1 MPTKSD
7 SDDRKLS
14 ALLNQTEP
22 PRSPEHLDKLIINHA
37 RRKAEQR
44 RELSSPGP
52 IGWLGQNW
60 KSTVSVF
67 AVSAIALSVTL
78 RSIDVAQPD
87 LPARSI
93 AQAPG
98 NQISLRDALVQSEEI
113 QPASLGVEEAEFDV
127 TAIDALVI
135 NSNNNTLLE
144 PVQRSLQFEF
154 QETRQEP
161 AVVEPAATAS
171 LAPTPTVLTSAAE
184 KVEEVASVA
193 VNAVTFESAVDAST
207 DEAIEEV
214 VVTGSFIRGAAFT
227 AASRVEQVDL
237 STIINADI
245 LRQQS
250 FLQLL
255 SEVLL
260 DDTTQLAAP
269 TSSTEASRQS
279 LRESRVLLQQAYQQ
293 LTEATLVQLSMEKY
307 QQLKPGFNDFPL
319 PETLEQAMDLVAT
332 LEF

>member
-78 RSIDVAQPD
+78 QSIDVAQPD
-87 LPARSI
+87 LPVRSI

-98 NQISLRDALVQSEEI
+98 NQISFRDALVQSEEI

-127 TAIDALVI
+127 TAIDSSVI
-135 NSNNNTLLE
+135 NSNNNSPE
-144 PVQRSLQFEF
+144 PVQRSLQIEL
-154 QETRQEP
+154 QETSQAS

-184 KVEEVASVA
+184 KVEEVATVA
-193 VNAVTFESAVDAST
+193 VNAVTFESAVDASI
-207 DEAIEEV
+207 DEVIEEV
-214 VVTGSFIRGAAFT
+214 VVTGSFIRRSSFA
-227 AASRVEQVDL
+227 AASRGGQVDL

-279 LRESRVLLQQAYQQ
+279 LRDSRVLLQQAYQQ
-293 LTEATLVQLSMEKY
+293 LTEATPVQLSMEKY
-307 QQLKPGFNDFPL
+307 QQLKLGFNDFPL

>member
-22 PRSPEHLDKLIINHA
+22 PRSPEHLDEIIINHA
-37 RRKAEQR
+37 RLKAEQR

-52 IGWLGQNW
+52 FGWLGQNW

-78 RSIDVAQPD
+78 QSIDVAQPD
-87 LPARSI
+87 LPVRSI

-98 NQISLRDALVQSEEI
+98 NQISFRDALVQSEEI

-127 TAIDALVI
+127 TAIDSSVI
-135 NSNNNTLLE
+135 NSNNNSPE
-144 PVQRSLQFEF
+144 PVQRSLQIEL
-154 QETRQEP
+154 QETSQAS

-184 KVEEVASVA
+184 KVEEVATVA
-193 VNAVTFESAVDAST
+193 VNAVTFESAVDASI
-207 DEAIEEV
+207 DEVIEEV
-214 VVTGSFIRGAAFT
+214 VVTGSFIRRSSFA
-227 AASRVEQVDL
+227 AASRGGQVDL

-279 LRESRVLLQQAYQQ
+279 LRDSRVLLQQAYQQ
-293 LTEATLVQLSMEKY
+293 LTEATPVQLSMEKY
-307 QQLKPGFNDFPL
+307 QQLKLGFNDFPL